1 MTAKTSLYSEAVIC
15 SHQFSPSD
23 QSWLQTASEQRDK
36 HDSGKGEKKR
46 KEDVRRHTK
55 LRCQNN
61 LIPLQEEY
69 IYYVKQ
75 TEALSKCI
83 LELLLITTARA
94 GPSFPDTRMCQSSP
108 VTTTKQS
115 SLLALLI
122 TNLQL
127 GQA

>member
-1 MTAKTSLYSEAVIC
+1 MRCTEVMAEAIAVASEAI
-15 SHQFSPSD
+15 
-23 QSWLQTASEQRDK
+23 
-36 HDSGKGEKKR
+36 KGEKKR